1 MTICFEIKHDTLF
14 AGHWYLREE
23 GMIMPLF
30 LFPLSFIEKINPSIK
45 RTGEEAYIKNSEP
58 VTRGK
63 GRDE

>member
-1 MTICFEIKHDTLF
+1 
-14 AGHWYLREE
+14 
-23 GMIMPLF
+23 MPLF

-45 RTGEEAYIKNSEP
+45 RMGEEAYIKNSEP

>member
-1 MTICFEIKHDTLF
+1 
-14 AGHWYLREE
+14 
-23 GMIMPLF
+23 MPLF